1 MVRSP
6 SFTLLLPL
14 LLMGTLTLVSAQECS
29 DDPATSLVDQ
39 LVGLVG
45 ERAGRA
51 CDVCSGVMMTKVE
64 GVSAE
69 VSAAKEEHQKELGDV
84 RELVRGVQEE
94 SRREREGILASLV
107 AAQGDREAVRESL
120 ALAEERTNVKMEE
133 LMSEIAAVSQDANNN
148 LTAVAQQ
155 LRSDIEHVKTMLE
168 NIQTFIKGGARTSR
182 DAPSTCAENQV
193 MLASMGYLAPVESG
207 KYENN
212 TDCSWV
218 IERPL
223 GYKIK
228 ITWLM
233 FALERCTDCKCDYV
247 EIWDG
252 TTTKELIGGRR
263 FCGYLDPPTMTST
276 SNRVEIKF
284 HSNSAG
290 NYAGFKIKYES
301 LED

>member
-94 SRREREGILASLV
+94 SRREREG
-107 AAQGDREAVRESL
+107 
-120 ALAEERTNVKMEE
+120 TNVKMEE

>member
-6 SFTLLLPL
+6 SFTLLMPL
-14 LLMGTLTLVSAQECS
+14 LLMGTLALVCSQECS

-45 ERAGRA
+45 ERAART
-51 CDVCSGVMMTKVE
+51 CDVCSGVVMTTVE

-69 VSAAKEEHQKELGDV
+69 VRAAKEEHQKELSDV
-84 RELVRGVQEE
+84 RELVHSVQEE
-94 SRREREGILASLV
+94 SQREREG
-107 AAQGDREAVRESL
+107 
-120 ALAEERTNVKMEE
+120 TNVKLEE

-148 LTAVAQQ
+148 LTTVAQE
-155 LRSDIEHVKTMLE
+155 LRSDIENLKTMLE

-182 DAPSTCAENQV
+182 DAPSTCADNQV

-212 TDCSWV
+212 TDCTWV
-218 IERPL
+218 IERPP

-252 TTTKELIGGRR
+252 TSTKELIGGRR

-284 HSNSAG
+284 HSNSSG

-301 LED
+301 VED